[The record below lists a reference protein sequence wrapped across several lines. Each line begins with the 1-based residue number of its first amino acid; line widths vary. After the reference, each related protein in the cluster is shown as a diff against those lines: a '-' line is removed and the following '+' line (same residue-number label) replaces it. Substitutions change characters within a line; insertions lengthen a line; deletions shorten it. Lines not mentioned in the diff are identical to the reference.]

1 MYYVLNKYIDAK
13 ANIAH
18 IGCDYGQ
25 LDAYLTL
32 QEPQR
37 KIISFN
43 INQIK
48 REVAQTNYI
57 NKIRKIKYVNS
68 KEALLSDV
76 YDILLLSDIPDTILD
91 YKSVII
97 KAKVVITVNSSKLK
111 EIIINF
117 GFEIETETNQ
127 LVVLNNK
134 QK

>member
-43 INQIK
+43 RNQIK

-127 LVVLNNK
+127 LVVLKNK